1 MANITRF
8 SPFRELERWSP
19 FQEFEDMWKNL
30 RMRPALA
37 EMEGMG
43 TIRLDVSEDDQ
54 AYTVKA
60 DIPGVAKDDIKV
72 RVDGNR
78 VWISAEVKG
87 EREQQGRNML
97 CTERYCGVQT
107 RAFTLDSAIDENK
120 ADAKYENGVLTLTL
134 PKKGG
139 GAQSHELAV
148 H

>member
-8 SPFRELERWSP
+8 SPFRELERWTP

-30 RMRPALA
+30 RMRPLLS
-37 EMEGMG
+37 EFEGMG

-60 DIPGVAKDDIKV
+60 DIPGVAKDDIHV
-72 RVDGNR
+72 RVEGSR

-87 EREQQGRNML
+87 EREEERRSML
-97 CTERYCGVQT
+97 CTERYCGTQS
-107 RAFTLDSAIDENK
+107 RSFTLDCDIDEAK
-120 ADAKYENGVLTLTL
+120 AGAKYENGVLTLTL

-139 GAQSHELAV
+139 GILTHELAI